1 MKPSRLNPI
10 HTSRRALSTADLLF
24 SRLDKQRIRGRA
36 ATWMTEILG
45 VFVEGREAWVQ
56 VAAAGHPTTSIVVR
70 MSLQSSVDR
79 VIAALKA
86 WSDFP
91 LGSRP
96 GGVLDA
102 RA

>member
-1 MKPSRLNPI
+1 MP
-10 HTSRRALSTADLLF
+10 RRALSTADLLF
-24 SRLDKQRIRGRA
+24 SRLDKQRIRGKA

-56 VAAAGHPTTSIVVR
+56 VAAAGHPTSSIVVR
-70 MSLQSSVDR
+70 MSLQSGVDR